1 MLPSLMKAFLGF
13 SILIAISLTAF
24 GLTYP
29 LPKNQQDSLISKGA
43 EQSTKTTAA
52 EEDTLLDIARR
63 FDLGQNEIL
72 LANPKVDRWLPGKG
86 TEVYIPD
93 SRLLPDTPR
102 EGLVLNLPEYRL
114 YYFPSNED
122 EQATEVAT
130 YPISIGRQD
139 WDTPL
144 GITEIIEKKE
154 NPTWTPPESI
164 KKEHAAQGEIL
175 PDVVPAG
182 ANNPLGLFALRLG
195 TPGYLIHSTN
205 KPYGV
210 GMRVSHGCIR
220 MYPEDIA
227 RLFPKIPVGTPVYIV
242 NQPLKV
248 GWSNNILYIEI
259 YPVLEGEQLSH
270 DDLLQKALDLIE
282 KSNNYRIPV
291 LDGEMLNQALRE
303 RNGRPVAIF
312 QRTPIN
318 SNSQQY

>member
-1 MLPSLMKAFLGF
+1 MKAFICF
-13 SILIAISLTAF
+13 SILVTVSVAAF

-29 LPKNQQDSLISKGA
+29 LPKNQQDSFISRPYNKSA
-43 EQSTKTTAA
+43 TTTAA
-52 EEDTLLDIARR
+52 EQDTLLDIARR
-63 FDLGQNEIL
+63 FDLGQNEIV
-72 LANPKVDRWLPGKG
+72 LANPTVDRWLPGEG
-86 TEVYIPD
+86 TKVYIPN

-114 YYFPSNED
+114 YYFSNKED
-122 EQATEVAT
+122 EHPTEVAT

-164 KKEHAAQGEIL
+164 KREHAAQGEIL

-195 TPGYLIHSTN
+195 IPGYLIHSTN

-227 RLFPKIPVGTPVYIV
+227 QLFQKIDVGTPVYIV

-248 GWSNNILYIEI
+248 GWLNNSLYIEV
-259 YPVLEGEQLSH
+259 YPVLEGKQLSH
-270 DDLLQKALDLIE
+270 NDLLQRALNLIE
-282 KSNNYRIPV
+282 KANNYRIPV
-291 LDGEMLNQALRE
+291 LNGEKLNRALHE
-303 RNGRPVAIF
+303 RNGLPIAIF
-312 QRTPIN
+312 ERTPMN
-318 SNSQQY
+318 SNRQKY